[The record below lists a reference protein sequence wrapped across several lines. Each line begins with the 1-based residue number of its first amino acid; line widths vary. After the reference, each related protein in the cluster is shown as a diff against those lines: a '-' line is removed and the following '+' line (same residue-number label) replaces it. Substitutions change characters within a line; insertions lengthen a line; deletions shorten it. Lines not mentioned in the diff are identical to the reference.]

1 MERYGSYRC
10 IDPGGRYLEMGY
22 EFTDD
27 DTETFFLLILL
38 FDSIDRNVLISVLVK
53 IEKTRNLIFDA
64 KVCKGMSVM
73 YT

>member
-38 FDSIDRNVLISVLVK
+38 FDSIDRFNINVS
-53 IEKTRNLIFDA
+53 EDRENEEFDF
-64 KVCKGMSVM
+64 
-73 YT
+73 

>member
-1 MERYGSYRC
+1 
-10 IDPGGRYLEMGY
+10 MGY

-38 FDSIDRNVLISVLVK
+38 FDSIDRSVLISMK
-53 IEKTRNLIFDA
+53 TEKTRNLIFDA

-73 YT
+73 YTS

>member
-27 DTETFFLLILL
+27 NTETFFLLILL
-38 FDSIDRNVLISVLVK
+38 FDSIDRFNINVS
-53 IEKTRNLIFDA
+53 EDRENEEFDF
-64 KVCKGMSVM
+64 
-73 YT
+73 

>member
-1 MERYGSYRC
+1 M
-10 IDPGGRYLEMGY
+10 DY

-38 FDSIDRNVLISVLVK
+38 FDSIDKSVLISVLVK
-53 IEKTRNLIFDA
+53 IEKTKNLIFDS

-73 YT
+73 YTS

>member
-1 MERYGSYRC
+1 
-10 IDPGGRYLEMGY
+10 MGY

-27 DTETFFLLILL
+27 HTETFFLLILL

-53 IEKTRNLIFDA
+53 IEKTRNLIFDS

-73 YT
+73 YTS

>member
-27 DTETFFLLILL
+27 DTETFFILILL
-38 FDSIDRNVLISVLVK
+38 FDSIDRFNINVS
-53 IEKTRNLIFDA
+53 EDRENEEFDF
-64 KVCKGMSVM
+64 
-73 YT
+73 

>member
-1 MERYGSYRC
+1 M
-10 IDPGGRYLEMGY
+10 DY

-38 FDSIDRNVLISVLVK
+38 FDSIDKSVLISVLVK
-53 IEKTRNLIFDA
+53 IEKTKNLIFDS

>member
-38 FDSIDRNVLISVLVK
+38 FDSIDRFNINVS
-53 IEKTRNLIFDA
+53 EDRENEAFDF
-64 KVCKGMSVM
+64 
-73 YT
+73 